1 MPAQN
6 QQMQFNRGPSYVP
19 LNTGLE
25 KLLKH
30 YGISVKKSYVMD
42 ENCYTQEVPTQFG
55 GGERKIYFAPLIKN
69 EFINKD
75 LDFMGNIKGLV
86 AMKVSPLILDTQRLK
101 ENGIDAVRIFS
112 SSEKSWEMKER
123 INLNPMFMRPPATD
137 EEQKSYPLAYVLE
150 GAFPS
155 YFSGKQ
161 IPEKKS
167 DEEGAEKS
175 GDADKPGEAAIT
187 GEKEKT
193 PDEDLAKIKGE
204 GLFLE
209 KGEPA
214 KIFIMAASE
223 MLKDNVLDEKGRT
236 PNAMFIL
243 NMIDFLNDRAGIATM
258 RSKEQRF
265 NPLRDVS
272 AGTKAVLKSFNIA
285 GLPIL
290 VVIFGLLVLLRRR
303 ARKKQIQMMF
313 SG

>member
-1 MPAQN
+1 
-6 QQMQFNRGPSYVP
+6 
-19 LNTGLE
+19 
-25 KLLKH
+25 
-30 YGISVKKSYVMD
+30 
-42 ENCYTQEVPTQFG
+42 
-55 GGERKIYFAPLIKN
+55 
-69 EFINKD
+69 
-75 LDFMGNIKGLV
+75 
-86 AMKVSPLILDTQRLK
+86 
-101 ENGIDAVRIFS
+101 
-112 SSEKSWEMKER
+112 
-123 INLNPMFMRPPATD
+123 
-137 EEQKSYPLAYVLE
+137 
-150 GAFPS
+150 
-155 YFSGKQ
+155 
-161 IPEKKS
+161 
-167 DEEGAEKS
+167 
-175 GDADKPGEAAIT
+175 
-187 GEKEKT
+187 
-193 PDEDLAKIKGE
+193 
-204 GLFLE
+204 LE